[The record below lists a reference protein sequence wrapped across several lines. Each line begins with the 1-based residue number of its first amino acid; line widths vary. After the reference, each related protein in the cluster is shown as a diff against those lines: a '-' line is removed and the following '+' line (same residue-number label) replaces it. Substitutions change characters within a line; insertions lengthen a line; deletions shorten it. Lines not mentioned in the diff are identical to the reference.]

1 MDDAP
6 TLHAAIDELYS
17 GDPAEFIATRK
28 RLVAQIRK
36 AGDKEVAKTV
46 GGLRRPS
53 VAADAVN
60 HLARQQDPPN
70 IPALRELGERMRE
83 AQGRM
88 DAATLKKLGAERSEL
103 IAQLLA
109 DAEPHGAGT
118 ASAKDQLTQT
128 FTAALAS
135 QEAEDAV
142 CSGNLVNPLSYSGF
156 GDVEVDEAVAV
167 PLRELQQARLAEIAE
182 RDAARAERPLR
193 SVRSD
198 EPAETEDQPDEAP
211 AADEPTHQEPAQDAP
226 TEEAP
231 DDAEPSDGPED
242 DAEETP
248 DEETPDEEA
257 EKPTESAKP
266 AEKEPVS
273 SEDAQR
279 VVEQL
284 KDLEHQAQEAVDA
297 AREALAAAKSHAAA
311 VTKARQDAED
321 LLDSLG

>member
-60 HLARQQDPPN
+60 HLARQEDPPN

-198 EPAETEDQPDEAP
+198 EPAEPEDQPDEAP
-211 AADEPTHQEPAQDAP
+211 AADEPTHEEPAEDAP

-231 DDAEPSDGPED
+231 DDAEPSDGP
-242 DAEETP
+242 
-248 DEETPDEEA
+248 EETPDEEA

-284 KDLEHQAQEAVDA
+284 KDLEHQAQGAVDA

>member
-60 HLARQQDPPN
+60 HLARQEDPPN

-135 QEAEDAV
+135 QKAEDAV

-198 EPAETEDQPDEAP
+198 EPAEPEDQPDEAP
-211 AADEPTHQEPAQDAP
+211 AADEPTHEEPAEDAP

-231 DDAEPSDGPED
+231 DDAELSDGP
-242 DAEETP
+242 
-248 DEETPDEEA
+248 EETPDEEA
-257 EKPTESAKP
+257 EKPTEPAKP

-284 KDLEHQAQEAVDA
+284 KDLEHRTQEAVDA

>member
-60 HLARQQDPPN
+60 HLARQEDPPN

-118 ASAKDQLTQT
+118 ASVKDQLTQT

-198 EPAETEDQPDEAP
+198 EPAEPEDQPDEAP
-211 AADEPTHQEPAQDAP
+211 AADEPTHEQPAQDAP

-231 DDAEPSDGPED
+231 DDAEPSDGPE
-242 DAEETP
+242 
-248 DEETPDEEA
+248 ETPDEEA
-257 EKPTESAKP
+257 EKPTEPAKP

-311 VTKARQDAED
+311 VTKARQGAED